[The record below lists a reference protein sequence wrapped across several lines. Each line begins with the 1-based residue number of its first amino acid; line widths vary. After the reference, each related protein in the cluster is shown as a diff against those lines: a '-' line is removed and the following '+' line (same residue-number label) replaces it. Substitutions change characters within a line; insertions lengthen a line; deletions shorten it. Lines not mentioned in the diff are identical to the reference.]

1 MSIDIEVG
9 IRYKN
14 VPADNNYAN
23 EILVKAL
30 VGCLSIIC
38 ICVNTCLHVCLVW
51 VVFENIN
58 TLPTLMCQLKQQK

>member
-1 MSIDIEVG
+1 MYTYWHRHMSIDIEVG

-38 ICVNTCLHVCLVW
+38 NCVNTCLLHMFIHVWLVW
-51 VVFENIN
+51 VYV
-58 TLPTLMCQLKQQK
+58 

>member
-30 VGCLSIIC
+30 VGFYQSFVIVSILVCC
-38 ICVNTCLHVCLVW
+38 ICSYTCG
-51 VVFENIN
+51 
-58 TLPTLMCQLKQQK
+58 

>member
-1 MSIDIEVG
+1 MSIDIQVG

-14 VPADNNYAN
+14 VPVDNDYAN

-51 VVFENIN
+51 VN

>member
-1 MSIDIEVG
+1 MIFYTAKFDHRHMSIDIEVG

-51 VVFENIN
+51 V
-58 TLPTLMCQLKQQK
+58 CLKT

>member
-23 EILVKAL
+23 EILIKAL

-38 ICVNTCLHVCLVW
+38 NCVNTCLLHMFIQCG
-51 VVFENIN
+51 
-58 TLPTLMCQLKQQK
+58 